1 MARAICVFEI
11 LDASIFARGNG
22 KGRRFSSTGHGAIDV
37 DHRGGHIN
45 IVAGKYGT
53 TSVYRISGAGF
64 VSGASQPRLINRAP
78 ECVGVMALGITT
90 HMVKAIRRQRE
101 IASGL
106 DVDCFGIQ
114 CAGNNHT
121 TNRFKVNNSAQIKN

>member
-1 MARAICVFEI
+1 MARAISVFEI

-53 TSVYRISGAGF
+53 TSVYRCSAACFEG
-64 VSGASQPRLINRAP
+64 GASPGGTVHRARKGS
-78 ECVGVMALGITT
+78 GVITFGIAT
-90 HMVKAIRRQRE
+90 HMVKTIGCERE
-101 IASGL
+101 IASGF
-106 DVDCFGIQ
+106 DVDCFGVQ
-114 CAGNNHT
+114 GTCNNNT
-121 TNRFKVNNSAQIKN
+121 S